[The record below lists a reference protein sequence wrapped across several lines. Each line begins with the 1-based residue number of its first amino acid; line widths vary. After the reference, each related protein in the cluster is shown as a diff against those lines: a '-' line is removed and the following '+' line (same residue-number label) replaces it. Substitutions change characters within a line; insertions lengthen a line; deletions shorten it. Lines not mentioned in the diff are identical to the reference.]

1 MIVHT
6 GLAWTR
12 CIVITHWPDTIKLS
26 VMIVARPGARTT
38 NARVAFIK
46 LRQIIGTLGGSII
59 EGCSFDRQESFSFSP
74 ITTRNRR
81 EVVAEILDTA
91 LCRDLTWHDSCLD
104 ASRVEGKWRTSLRSG
119 FLDLRRGSNGIF
131 PFTLL
136 FMSYY
141 FIFICSTEPNLF
153 FFFSIPWNEVLK
165 ICIHVLFLNRCWVRI
180 YMINERFSISDSNR
194 RRAKE
199 GKERSGWGVE
209 DLRDVFD

>member
-153 FFFSIPWNEVLK
+153 FFFFYTVERGIK
-165 ICIHVLFLNRCWVRI
+165 DMYTCIIFESMLGSNI
-180 YMINERFSISDSNR
+180 YD
-194 RRAKE
+194 
-199 GKERSGWGVE
+199 
-209 DLRDVFD
+209 